1 MTGWLIALG
10 VLVLLAILPVGVSL
24 IYNEDG
30 LFLSILLG
38 LVKIRL
44 LPKKAKKEKK
54 PEKVKKE
61 KPPKEKPK
69 KEKQK
74 PESKEEKP
82 KEKSGGKL
90 TDFLPLVNV
99 ALRLLGSFRRKLR
112 LNRLELN
119 LTMAGGDPCDLAVN
133 YGKAWAAVGNLMP
146 YLERIF
152 VIKKRDI
159 QVQCDFVADATRI
172 KARLDITITIGRI
185 VGVLVK
191 YGALAVYELLKIL
204 NKRKNNKGGAEK

>member
-10 VLVLLAILPVGVSL
+10 ILVLLAILPVGVSL

-38 LVKIRL
+38 LVKIRI
-44 LPKKAKKEKK
+44 LPKAAKKEKK
-54 PEKVKKE
+54 EKKAKPPKKQAKKE
-61 KPPKEKPK
+61 KSKATPKEK
-69 KEKQK
+69 
-74 PESKEEKP
+74 KP

-90 TDFLPLVNV
+90 TDFLPLVQI

-112 LNRLELN
+112 VNRLELK

-133 YGKAWAAVGNLMP
+133 YGKAWAAVANLMP
-146 YLERIF
+146 QLERIF

-159 QVQCDFVADATRI
+159 QVQCDFVDDTTRI

-185 VGVLVK
+185 VGVVVK
-191 YGALAVYELLKIL
+191 YGVLAVLELLKIL
-204 NKRKNNKGGAEK
+204 NKRKNNKGGAK